1 VIVNAQD
8 RAGRRARRHAVSEEI
23 EYVSDAG
30 LVPSELDLRRFD
42 RGHAGLV
49 AALQAA
55 DLFWVA
61 GGNVFVL
68 RQAMLRSGFDLALHH
83 LERPLTYVGW
93 SAGACVCG
101 PTLRG
106 LELVDEPPRG
116 LDPIWDGLR
125 LVDFAI
131 VPHYRSDPPLGPEI
145 DRAVAFWE
153 AARTPYRTLRDG
165 ETISI
170 SGQRLSAPPAR
181 RGGALR

>member
-1 VIVNAQD
+1 
-8 RAGRRARRHAVSEEI
+8 
-23 EYVSDAG
+23 
-30 LVPSELDLRRFD
+30 
-42 RGHAGLV
+42 
-49 AALQAA
+49 
-55 DLFWVA
+55 
-61 GGNVFVL
+61 
-68 RQAMLRSGFDLALHH
+68 
-83 LERPLTYVGW
+83 
-93 SAGACVCG
+93 VCG